1 MSVNGKKD
9 APGLAERREKR
20 KRIDRIKRMIICF
33 ILFFIL
39 ASISLNVFALIRINS
54 LQSQVNLISDIIIE
68 EYNKSLSKDGTNNT
82 SSDSVGVGTIPL
94 DRKFE
99 FEPNPDIR
107 ECLDYS
113 ENVLSPGETPVVYLT
128 FDDGPSVN
136 TDRIL
141 KILDDHGV
149 KATFFVNGK
158 DNPSLQDCYAKII
171 DAGHT
176 LGMHSYSHNYSEVY
190 SSVDAFDTDFAA
202 LYDLLYEKTG
212 KRCTLYRFPGGSSNG
227 VSKVSMNEFIDYLGE
242 KGMTYY
248 DWNVMSGDAV
258 SSHVSPQSLADN
270 VISGVKR
277 YKFSV
282 VLMHDSG
289 DKDATVDALEIIL
302 NSLENMGAE
311 ILPITDDSPVIHHK
325 IKN

>member
-1 MSVNGKKD
+1 MSENGRKD
-9 APGLAERREKR
+9 ALSLAERREKR
-20 KRIDRIKRMIICF
+20 RRIDRLKRMIISF
-33 ILFFIL
+33 ILIFIL
-39 ASISLNVFALIRINS
+39 ASISLNVYAIVRIHS

-68 EYNKSLSKDGTNNT
+68 EYNNNKPADEA
-82 SSDSVGVGTIPL
+82 SGVASGNVGVESIPL
-94 DRKFE
+94 DRKFT

-113 ENVLSPGETPVVYLT
+113 ENTLSPGEKPVVYLT
-128 FDDGPSVN
+128 FDDGPSTN

-141 KILDDHGV
+141 EILDRHGV

-158 DNPSLQDCYAKII
+158 ENPSFQDCYGKIVE
-171 DAGHT
+171 AGHT
-176 LGMHSYSHNYSEVY
+176 LGMHSYSHNYSEIY

-202 LYDLLYEKTG
+202 LYELIYEKTG
-212 KRCTLYRFPGGSSNG
+212 LRCTLYRFPGGSSNG
-227 VSKVSMNEFIDYLGE
+227 VSKLDMNEFIDYLGE

-258 SSHVSPQSLADN
+258 TGHVSAQSLADN

-277 YKFSV
+277 YKISV
-282 VLMHDSG
+282 VLMHDAA

-311 ILPITDDSPVIHHK
+311 VLPITDDSPVIHHK
-325 IKN
+325 IKE

>member
-9 APGLAERREKR
+9 APGLSERREKR
-20 KRIDRIKRMIICF
+20 RRIDRIKRMIISF
-33 ILFFIL
+33 ILIFIL
-39 ASISLNVFALIRINS
+39 ASISLNVFALVRISS
-54 LQSQVNLISDIIIE
+54 LQSQLNLISDIIIE
-68 EYNKSLSKDGTNNT
+68 EYNNVSGTDTNDA
-82 SSDSVGVGTIPL
+82 SSGDVGVGFIPL
-94 DRKFE
+94 DRKFS

-113 ENVLSPGETPVVYLT
+113 DNVLLQGETPVVYLT
-128 FDDGPSVN
+128 FDDGPSTN

-141 KILDDHGV
+141 EILDKHGV

-158 DNPSLQDCYAKII
+158 DNPSLQECYAKIA

-176 LGMHSYSHNYSEVY
+176 LGMHSYSHNYSEIY

-202 LYDLLYEKTG
+202 LYELIYEKTG
-212 KRCTLYRFPGGSSNG
+212 IRCSLYRFPGGSSNG
-227 VSKVSMNEFIDYLGE
+227 VSKLNMNVFVDYLGE
-242 KGMTYY
+242 KGMTYF

-258 SSHVSPQSLADN
+258 SSHVSAQSLADN
-270 VISGVKR
+270 VLSGVKR
-277 YKFSV
+277 YKYSV

-289 DKDATVDALEIIL
+289 DKDATVDALEIVL

-311 ILPITDDSPVIHHK
+311 VLPITDDTPVIHHK
-325 IKN
+325 IKD